1 VFKDLIKI
9 LLFLI
14 TRIIPKNKKLLV
26 FGDRAG
32 RRLADNSR
40 YLFFYLN
47 KYHKEFKCIWITK
60 DKKIL
65 NFLRHNNYHSF
76 YSNSIPGIYYCLR
89 AKFHIFNFV
98 EDDIHKFI
106 TIYSDSILLWHG
118 VLPKKAKGIKIQTSK
133 ISKYLNKKIL
143 KFFIYPNK
151 KLSNNILDRFPDN
164 KYELLISN
172 LPRNLIFKETTF
184 ENLNYFRTE
193 NEINFIKSLKNE
205 KKNIFGYFPTW
216 RSDGL
221 ELFRDLNSL
230 TQLKNTDKIL
240 EDSNSLLLIKRHMN
254 SDKKDKN
261 ILYNKEIENI
271 SEYMETLK
279 NFRFINYDF
288 DLNSILSACDV
299 LITDYSGVIFD
310 FLYQDK
316 AIITY
321 APDYEVFRENNGFS
335 FDPIVNKFSHYA
347 SNLEMLNNFITEF
360 YSDKKLFANKFR
372 SEREEIKNQIFLK
385 NNEIENIIN
394 VLKNKV
400 NLNN

>member
-1 VFKDLIKI
+1 MFKDLIKI

-47 KYHKEFKCIWITK
+47 KNYKEFECIWITK
-60 DKKIL
+60 DKTIL
-65 NFLRHNNYHSF
+65 NFLRKNNYNAQDSR
-76 YSNSIPGIYYCLR
+76 SLLAIYYCLR

-98 EDDIHKFI
+98 EDDIHKII
-106 TIYSDSILLWHG
+106 TQFSDSILLWHG
-118 VLPKKAKGIKIQTSK
+118 ILPKKLKGIKIKTSR
-133 ISKYLNKKIL
+133 ISKFLNKKVL
-143 KFFIYPNK
+143 KYFIYPNK
-151 KLSNNILDRFPDN
+151 NLSNNILDRFPEN

-172 LPRNLIFKETTF
+172 LPRNLIFKETAT
-184 ENLNYFRTE
+184 ENLNYFRT
-193 NEINFIKSLKNE
+193 NKEIDFIKSIKDE

-221 ELFRDLNSL
+221 ELFRDLNNL
-230 TQLKNTDKIL
+230 QQLKDTDKIL
-240 EDSNSLLLIKRHMN
+240 ETSNSLLLIKRHMN

-271 SEYMETLK
+271 TKYMESLR
-279 NFRFINYDF
+279 NFRFIDYDF
-288 DLNSILSACDV
+288 DLNSILTVCDV

-310 FLYQDK
+310 FLYQNK
-316 AIITY
+316 PIITY
-321 APDYEVFRENNGFS
+321 APDYDVFKKINGFC
-335 FDPIVNKFSHYA
+335 FDPIENKFTHYA
-347 SNLEMLNNFITEF
+347 NSIEKLNNYIDEF
-360 YSDKKLFANKFR
+360 NSNKILFTNKFDG
-372 SEREEIKNQIFLK
+372 ERKKVKDRVFLE

-394 VLKNKV
+394 ILKR
-400 NLNN
+400 